1 MSRMAQL
8 ALVPP
13 FLAGLYMIFL
23 AIGRPEQLS
32 ETLGGMAATGP
43 VGEASLYADFI
54 AYFLTYT
61 IGVGAALFRN
71 KRDWLFAP
79 IALFGL
85 TMVFRIIHGLSH
97 GFEPAGIQLII
108 SELVMCALMIFAWR
122 SKPVTG

>member
-1 MSRMAQL
+1 MSRLAQL
-8 ALVPP
+8 ALVLP
-13 FLAGLYMIFL
+13 FLTGLYMIFL
-23 AIGRPEQLS
+23 AVGRPEQLS
-32 ETLGGMAATGP
+32 EMLGGLAATGP
-43 VGEASLYADFI
+43 VGKASLYADFA

-85 TMVFRIIHGLSH
+85 TMVFRIFHGLSH
-97 GFEPAGIQLII
+97 GFEPAGVQLIV

-122 SKPVTG
+122 SKPVS